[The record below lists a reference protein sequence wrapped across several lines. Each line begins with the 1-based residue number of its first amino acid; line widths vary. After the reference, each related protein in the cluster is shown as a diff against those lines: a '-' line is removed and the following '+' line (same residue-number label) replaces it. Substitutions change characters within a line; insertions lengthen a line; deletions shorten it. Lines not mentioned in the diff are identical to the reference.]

1 MNVDSSVQEHKEM
14 ASLGGRSRPAVATQA
29 LIVTNCVVDPNIV
42 INRQQMAARAPHN
55 STIIGKSAINA
66 EQLQIEEGE
75 LLLSHITPFQF
86 SGKAM
91 STRRALVFSSFN
103 GIPIEDGISQDA
115 FEDQFMFIGMAHTT
129 TFPEGDPGGMQN
141 GISAKR
147 AGSGTTLNNSSDT
160 FAPGDLIGFRL
171 PSVDKDQRA
180 REVASHSAGR
190 VGTDRWRQNKHVAI
204 LKKITYKD
212 IISQFDLA
220 VAELLDN
227 NAGISV
233 HQHELI
239 SAGGHVA
246 TLSSTQEIAVLTKKA
261 YNWAYW
267 SAIQTAVEQGY
278 VTLTGNVNGTTDNE
292 KMLSLAAML
301 GLIKSSVGIGEE
313 YEMEERYYRRALKG
327 SLSYTSTAMQVLANE
342 QLEQDLYNLQTRAA
356 PSFGQSGK
364 FGNVAEQLI
373 HIANTASKDLTKAY
387 GHSLDRIQ
395 HKIIGT
401 SSCFAA
407 PQASIDY
414 ALRP

>member
-1 MNVDSSVQEHKEM
+1 M

-42 INRQQMAARAPHN
+42 INRQQMAARAPHGA
-55 STIIGKSAINA
+55 SIIGKTAISAA
-66 EQLQIEEGE
+66 QLQIEEGE
-75 LLLSHITPFQF
+75 LLMSHITPFQF

-91 STRRALVFSSFN
+91 STRRALVFTSFN

-115 FEDQFMFIGMAHTT
+115 FEDQFMFVGMAHTT
-129 TFPEGDPGGMQN
+129 TFPDGDPGGMQN

-147 AGSGTTLNNSSDT
+147 AGSGTTLNNSADT
-160 FAPGDLIGFRL
+160 FAPGDLIGYSL
-171 PSVDKDQRA
+171 PSVDKDKRA

-190 VGTDRWRQNKHVAI
+190 VGTDRWRPNKHVAI

-212 IISQFDLA
+212 ITSQFDLA

-233 HQHELI
+233 HQHELL
-239 SAGGHVA
+239 SAGGQIN

-261 YNWAYW
+261 YNWAFW

-278 VTLTGNVNGTTDNE
+278 VTLTGAINGTNTNAQ
-292 KMLSLAAML
+292 MLSLAAML
-301 GLIKSSVGIGEE
+301 GLVKSNVGVREE
-313 YEMEERYYRRALKG
+313 YEMQENYFRRALKG
-327 SLSYTSTAMQVLANE
+327 SLSYTSVGMQTLAND
-342 QLEQDLYNLQTRAA
+342 QLEQDLYTTQTRAT

-364 FGNVAEQLI
+364 FDNIADQLT
-373 HIANTASKDLTKAY
+373 HIANTASTDLTKAY

-401 SSCFAA
+401 ASCFAA